1 MCLISYCILSL
12 KFLSN
17 APKGSSI
24 KNAFGLLTIA
34 LPKATLCLSPPDKL
48 ETLEYFERLVRLQE
62 LQKRASSRLFF
73 ERPILSMLRAMVY
86 LPTHIWKYIDRKYD
100 RFYVSKL
107 KNEIEVLR
115 IEIKHIQKRRW
126 TK

>member
-1 MCLISYCILSL
+1 MISPDNFGKYFNNLRIIL
-12 KFLSN
+12 KY
-17 APKGSSI
+17 
-24 KNAFGLLTIA
+24 
-34 LPKATLCLSPPDKL
+34 KL

-73 ERPILSMLRAMVY
+73 ERPILSMLRAIVY

-107 KNEIEVLR
+107 KNIVQNILLFL
-115 IEIKHIQKRRW
+115 I
-126 TK
+126 

>member
-1 MCLISYCILSL
+1 MISPDNFGKYFNNLRVIL
-12 KFLSN
+12 KY
-17 APKGSSI
+17 
-24 KNAFGLLTIA
+24 
-34 LPKATLCLSPPDKL
+34 KL

-73 ERPILSMLRAMVY
+73 ERPILSVLRAMVY

-107 KNEIEVLR
+107 KNEIEILR